1 MAAGRNDKNALWIRG
16 DKLFERR
23 LSIIEELEAA
33 VEAYHQTQKKGV
45 PAFEAQ
51 SYAFNALGRQLL
63 RENKLKSAIEVFKLN
78 VEAYPASARAYESLA
93 DAYAAD
99 GNKDLART
107 NYRKVLEI
115 NPQNTNVT
123 EKLKKLD

>member
-1 MAAGRNDKNALWIRG
+1 
-16 DKLFERR
+16 
-23 LSIIEELEAA
+23 
-33 VEAYHQTQKKGV
+33 V

-51 SYAFNALGRQLL
+51 SYAFNTLGRQLL
-63 RENKLKSAIEVFKLN
+63 RENKIKNAIEVFKLN

-99 GNKDLART
+99 GNKDLAGA
-107 NYRKVLEI
+107 NYRKALEI
-115 NPQNTNVT
+115 NPQNTGAA